1 MKSLYA
7 RTKERRNDM
16 LLKAKLVKQMV
27 KEAEK
32 QINKGAIELL
42 DKHINDLLY
51 RIIISQKDKRITERN
66 ILLV

>member
-1 MKSLYA
+1 
-7 RTKERRNDM
+7 M